1 MLRIS
6 STQSGLALPIAILL
20 LFVMT
25 LVGVT
30 ALNTAILQEDMT
42 GNTRLRQSAFNAAEM
57 TLRDAENHVAQVLRA
72 RRAIFFGDERPS
84 DLVANPGDTCTNG
97 YCVPAQF
104 TSPASTAPNGE
115 RWEDPDLDVW
125 ETDGRHREYSNFI
138 DANTDLDKQ
147 NIFEA
152 PKYISEFLGNVVRK
166 REHYSDLP
174 EYSGQYL
181 SNCTLDSTG
190 SKPEAPNDKWPYCAA
205 DPAAFRI
212 TVRATA
218 GPPARQAVVM
228 LQSTVITP

>member
-6 STQSGLALPIAILL
+6 TYQTGLALPIAILL

-57 TLRDAENHVAQVLRA
+57 TLRDAEIHVSQVLRA
-72 RRAIFFGDERPS
+72 RRSAFFGDERP
-84 DLVANPGDTCTNG
+84 DPLVANPGDTCTNG

-104 TSPASTAPNGE
+104 TSPLSTPPNGE

-125 ETDGRHREYSNFI
+125 ETAGRYREYSNFI

-152 PKYISEFLGNVVRK
+152 PKYIIEFLGNVARK

-174 EYSGQYL
+174 EYAGQFL
-181 SNCTLDSTG
+181 SQCTIDSDTG
-190 SKPEAPNDKWPYCAA
+190 QPAAPNDQWPYCAA

-218 GPPARQAVVM
+218 GPPSRQAVVM